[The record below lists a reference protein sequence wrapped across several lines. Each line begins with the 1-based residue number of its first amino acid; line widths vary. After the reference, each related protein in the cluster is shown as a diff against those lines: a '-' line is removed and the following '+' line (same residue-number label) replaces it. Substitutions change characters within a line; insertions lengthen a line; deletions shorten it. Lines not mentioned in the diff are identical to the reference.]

1 MLKTL
6 HLFKGVLLCFIIG
19 TSAMLVAQDIHYS
32 QFNRSPIYINP
43 ALAGIFKGD
52 VRFVGNYRSQWN
64 KVPVNYKTFSGS
76 VEKKFINTNHKNSLF
91 SAGLLFNYDEA
102 GDLELSNTNIGLVG
116 SYTHRLAE
124 KHFVTGGLHVNLGQ
138 RRLSL
143 DQLQVDQQYNGDT
156 FDPSLSSGEIGLN
169 TSVSFGDF
177 SGGINYRFQNPYKR
191 ARLDIGGS
199 IYHINQP
206 NTSLYDGSE
215 VQLSRRYNFYGITSF
230 KIAEDFDLGLR
241 AIGQFQGPHQEIVVG
256 GTLKYHLEKGR
267 SREVAVGLAIAYRLD
282 DAWVPT
288 IIVDYHNWSFGFNYD
303 INTSNFNVATIR
315 KGGPEL
321 SLIYIFSKVRPPKEF
336 EICPIF

>member
-1 MLKTL
+1 
-6 HLFKGVLLCFIIG
+6 
-19 TSAMLVAQDIHYS
+19 MLVAQDIHYS

>member
-6 HLFKGVLLCFIIG
+6 HLLKGVLLCFIIG
-19 TSAMLVAQDIHYS
+19 ASAMLVAQDIHYS

-91 SAGLLFNYDEA
+91 SGGFLFNYDEA
-102 GDLELSNTNIGLVG
+102 GDLELSNTGIGLVG

-124 KHFVTGGLHVNLGQ
+124 KHFVTGGLHIGLAQ

-143 DQLQVDQQYNGDT
+143 NKLQVDQQYNGDT
-156 FDPSLSSGEIGLN
+156 FDPSLSTGESGLN
-169 TSVSFGDF
+169 NSISFGDF
-177 SGGINYRFQNPYKR
+177 SGGLNYRFQNPYTRTK
-191 ARLDIGGS
+191 LDIGGS
-199 IYHINQP
+199 IFHINTP
-206 NTSLYDGSE
+206 NTSLYEGAKVD
-215 VQLSRRYNFYGITSF
+215 LSRRYNIYGIANF
-230 KIAEDFDLGLR
+230 KITEDFDLGLR
-241 AIGQFQGPHQEIVVG
+241 AVGQFQGPHQEIVVG
-256 GTLKYHLEKGR
+256 GTVKYHLEKGR
-267 SREVAVGLAIAYRLD
+267 SREVAVGLALEYRIG
-282 DAWVPT
+282 DAWIPT

-303 INTSNFNVATIR
+303 INTSTFNIATIR

-321 SLIYIFSKVRPPKEF
+321 SVIYIFSKVRPPKEF